1 MIRKLLRVSLNGL
14 FLIAAWVPAALSGFG
29 RVKPV
34 YTFFAHVCAL
44 MPGAP
49 GDYLRSAYYVLTLL
63 EFHMSARIS
72 FGSFFAHPE
81 ARVSSRVYVG
91 SYCILGRV
99 NVGEGTQI
107 ASSVQIL
114 SGQHQHLRDSVG
126 AVHHGGEFVTVNIGP
141 DCWIGAGSMVMADIG
156 ARTTIGAG
164 SIVTRPIPA
173 DAVAVGN
180 PARVIRSSDASSADL
195 ALESSSN

>member
-1 MIRKLLRVSLNGL
+1 MCSL
-14 FLIAAWVPAALSGFG
+14 A
-29 RVKPV
+29 
-34 YTFFAHVCAL
+34 
-44 MPGAP
+44 PGAP
-49 GDYLRSAYYVLTLL
+49 GDYLRSAYYFLTLH
-63 EFHMSARIS
+63 EFYMSARIS

-81 ARVSSRVYVG
+81 ARVGSRVYVG
-91 SYCILGRV
+91 SYCILGKV
-99 NVGEGTQI
+99 HVGEGSQI

-114 SGQHQHLRDSVG
+114 SGHRQHVRDSLG

-141 DCWIGAGSMVMADIG
+141 DCWIGAGSIVMADIG

-180 PARVIRSSDASSADL
+180 PARVIRGSDASSADL